1 MGSVIR
7 MSPDPGV
14 RAMPLSA
21 APAPATQVAAG
32 TNLPD
37 QVAGVIAAEIRA
49 GQPTAGEKLLTEAAL
64 AQRFAVSR
72 TVIREAVS
80 RLKSLG
86 LVDSRQGS
94 GLYVKKA
101 GFSPLHFDASSV
113 VSLQAVLQM
122 VEVRRALETE
132 VAGLAAQRGTA
143 AEVRRIGAAFQA
155 LDAAVQGGGDGV
167 DEDVKFHRA
176 IAEAAG
182 NPFLIGTLEYLG
194 QFLQGATRVTRAN
207 EARRRDFERQ
217 VHDEHTAILRAIEA
231 GDVAA
236 ARRAATRHMN
246 HAASRIGQA
255 DPAFWQ
261 QAGVKLAQPLV
272 SGLSGR
278 RQPTPAAG
286 RQSRSAKP

>member
-7 MSPDPGV
+7 MKTEPGAS
-14 RAMPLSA
+14 AMPRSSTA
-21 APAPATQVAAG
+21 APA
-32 TNLPD
+32 TNFAPGAHLPD
-37 QVAGVIAAEIRA
+37 QVAGVVAAEIRA
-49 GQPTAGEKLLTEAAL
+49 GRPAASEKLPTEAAL

-94 GLYVKKA
+94 GLYVKEA

-132 VAGLAAQRGTA
+132 VAGLAAQRRTA
-143 AEVRRIGAAFQA
+143 AGAQRIRAAFQA
-155 LDAAVQGGGDGV
+155 LDEAVQAGGDGV
-167 DEDVKFHRA
+167 DEDVTFHRA

-217 VHDEHTAILRAIEA
+217 VRDEHTGILRAIEA
-231 GDVAA
+231 GDAAA

-261 QAGVKLAQPLV
+261 QAGVKLARPLV
-272 SGLSGR
+272 SGLSGQ
-278 RQPTPAAG
+278 RQPSAAAG
-286 RQSRSAKP
+286 RRTRPVKR